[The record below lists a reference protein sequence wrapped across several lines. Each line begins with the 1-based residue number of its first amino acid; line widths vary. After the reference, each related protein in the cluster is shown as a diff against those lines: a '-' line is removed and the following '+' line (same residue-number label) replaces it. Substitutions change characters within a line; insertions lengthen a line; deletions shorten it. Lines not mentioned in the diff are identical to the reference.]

1 MLKTRIV
8 KKTVKI
14 KQLFDYL
21 KIPEKENFVFSS
33 PIMLNVKT
41 PYGYKK
47 IKNLFRTE
55 KQNSVSIYFKNNKV
69 LETSLNHLL
78 LVNGE
83 WKAVKDIDIEN
94 DIIETETGHT
104 KIKHI
109 HEKNKD
115 VMLYD
120 MTVEDVQCYYS
131 SGILSHNSWVLMAI
145 GNHALTLGKT
155 VFHYTLELSEV
166 VNIKRYYCA
175 MTKTPVKKLSNN
187 INEIINKIEEYKNN
201 NGTLIIKEYPT
212 KRATVDTLAAHI
224 DMSINNGLK
233 PDMIIVDY
241 GDLLRPSKSYG
252 EKRLDVGSIFEELR
266 GIAVEYDVP
275 VVTATQANRT
285 NLNDREYV
293 RGEDVSEDYSKIM
306 ISDFIFS
313 IFKNNSDIGN
323 IYVIKNRFGKDKL
336 LYKTSFNFD
345 EGSVEILNDE
355 GKEPVVDS
363 DKERIKKRYL
373 NKM

>member
-155 VFHYTLELSEV
+155 VFHYTLE
-166 VNIKRYYCA
+166 
-175 MTKTPVKKLSNN
+175 
-187 INEIINKIEEYKNN
+187 
-201 NGTLIIKEYPT
+201 
-212 KRATVDTLAAHI
+212 
-224 DMSINNGLK
+224 
-233 PDMIIVDY
+233 
-241 GDLLRPSKSYG
+241 
-252 EKRLDVGSIFEELR
+252 
-266 GIAVEYDVP
+266 
-275 VVTATQANRT
+275 
-285 NLNDREYV
+285 
-293 RGEDVSEDYSKIM
+293 
-306 ISDFIFS
+306 
-313 IFKNNSDIGN
+313 
-323 IYVIKNRFGKDKL
+323 
-336 LYKTSFNFD
+336 
-345 EGSVEILNDE
+345 
-355 GKEPVVDS
+355 
-363 DKERIKKRYL
+363 
-373 NKM
+373 